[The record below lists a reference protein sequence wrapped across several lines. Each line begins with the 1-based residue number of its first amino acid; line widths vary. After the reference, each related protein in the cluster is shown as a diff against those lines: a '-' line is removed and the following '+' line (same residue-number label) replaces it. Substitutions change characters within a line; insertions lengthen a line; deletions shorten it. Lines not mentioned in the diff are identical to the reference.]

1 MAKFTRNFGLYGLVF
16 FLRTLSN
23 IIDGILLIL
32 CCYYFL
38 LFYFD
43 YKVLQF
49 NNLIQSLNIHHLFIS
64 FRVLIVNNRILN
76 HLIGLICLFAIF
88 KFLYLLKFNPK
99 TYLLAETI
107 YKSAEGFSIILFL
120 AFMNYFI
127 FTLIGRLLFP
137 NEENFRTFFVAFRVV
152 LISSIKDAASASTD
166 NIIPITLTRALWQ
179 FLLWLFSAKII
190 EYFLISFVVQKF
202 SDIRKN
208 HRLTDEERIVGRI
221 FQTFWTYFA
230 FNKK

>member
-1 MAKFTRNFGLYGLVF
+1 MYGVVF

-23 IIDGILLIL
+23 IIDAILLIL

-43 YKVLQF
+43 YKVLQL
-49 NNLIQSLNIHHLFIS
+49 NNLIQSLNIHHLFVS
-64 FRVLIVNNRILN
+64 FRVLIVNNTIIN

-88 KFLYLLKFNPK
+88 KLLYLLKFNPK

-107 YKSAEGFSIILFL
+107 YKSAEGFILILFF
-120 AFMNYFI
+120 AFLNYII

-137 NEENFRTFFVAFRVV
+137 DEENFKTFFDAFRVV
-152 LISSIKDAASASTD
+152 LISSIRDGASSD
-166 NIIPITLTRALWQ
+166 NVISETITRALWQ
-179 FLLWLFSAKII
+179 FFLWLFSAKII
-190 EYFLISFVVQKF
+190 EYFLISFVIQKF
-202 SDIRKN
+202 SNIRKN
-208 HRLTDEERIVGRI
+208 HQLTDEERIVGRI

-230 FNKK
+230 FNKHVQL